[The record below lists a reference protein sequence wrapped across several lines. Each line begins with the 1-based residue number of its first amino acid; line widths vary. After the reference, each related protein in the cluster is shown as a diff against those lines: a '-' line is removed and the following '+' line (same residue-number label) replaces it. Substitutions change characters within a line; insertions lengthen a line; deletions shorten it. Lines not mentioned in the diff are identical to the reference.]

1 VNGSTINTLGLIGV
15 MAWRNLWRN
24 TRRTLM
30 TAGTIS
36 LGLALLLVSLGLGS
50 GGDRQLIERLVRMG
64 GAHVAV
70 EAPGYNVTRS
80 LDRTIPLD
88 RVPALVSALTSAS
101 DGHGFRAVAAP
112 RLYVSGLA
120 SSADGSSGVNIIGID
135 PAVEGPVSDIRG
147 GITAGTYF
155 DGAAGNTASNT
166 ASAITTTTTTTT
178 TTTNTAVVGFGVAR
192 KLALTPRAKFV
203 LMAQGPGSGDIQSL
217 LVRVDGIVRTNVEEI
232 DQSAVFVR
240 LGTAQALTGLQ
251 GRAHQIAI
259 VLDDM
264 DQTDRAASLLRAG
277 AGADLEVLTWSELMP
292 NQRDLVRLNV
302 AARVLVNVAF
312 FIIIEFLVLNTLE
325 MAVLERRREYALLD
339 AVGLTPSRRF
349 LLSLTEG
356 IWIAAFSIAAG
367 AALGYAGH
375 LYFQRHG
382 LSLHYFASGGAATPG
397 TITGQVLYSAL
408 PATQAVMAT
417 TLVFL
422 VTVVL
427 AIIPARMAASHPDLQ
442 LLR

>member
-1 VNGSTINTLGLIGV
+1 MNTVGLIGV

-36 LGLALLLVSLGLGS
+36 LGLALLLISLGLGS
-50 GGDRQLIERLVRMG
+50 GGDRQLIERLVRLG

-70 EAPGYNVTRS
+70 EAPGYNATRA
-80 LDRTIPLD
+80 LDRTIPMD
-88 RVPALVSALTSAS
+88 RLPTLVAALASGLASPSVSSAS
-101 DGHGFRAVAAP
+101 GGQGLHAVAAP

-120 SSADGSSGVNIIGID
+120 SSADGSSGVSIIGID
-135 PAVEGPVSDIRG
+135 PVTEGPVSSIADHL
-147 GITAGTYF
+147 TAGTYF
-155 DGAAGNTASNT
+155 AGATTSNT
-166 ASAITTTTTTTT
+166 ATSSTAAN
-178 TTTNTAVVGFGVAR
+178 NTAVIGAGVAR

-203 LMAQGPGSGDIQSL
+203 LMAQGPGSGGIESL

-232 DQSAVFVR
+232 DQTAVFVR

-251 GRAHQIAI
+251 GRVHQVAF
-259 VLDDM
+259 VFDDM

-277 AGADLEVLTWSELMP
+277 AGPELEVLTWPQLMP
-292 NQRDLVRLNV
+292 NQRDLLRLNV

-312 FIIIEFLVLNTLE
+312 FVIIEFLVLNTLE

-339 AVGLTPSRRF
+339 AIGLTPGRRF

-356 IWIAAFSIAAG
+356 VWIAAFSIAAG

-375 LYFQRHG
+375 FYFQQHG
-382 LSLHYFASGGAATPG
+382 LSLHHFASGVPVPG
-397 TITGQVLYSAL
+397 TVTDQVLYSAL
-408 PATQAVMAT
+408 PAKQAVMAT
-417 TLVFL
+417 ALVFF

>member
-1 VNGSTINTLGLIGV
+1 MNGSTMNTLGLIGM

-50 GGDRQLIERLVRMG
+50 GGDRQLIERLVRMN

-80 LDRTIPLD
+80 LDRTIPVD
-88 RVPALVSALTSAS
+88 RVPAIASALALPI
-101 DGHGFRAVAAP
+101 DGQGFHAVAAP

-120 SSADGSSGVNIIGID
+120 SSADGSSGVSIIGID
-135 PAVEGPVSDIRG
+135 PAVEGPVSAIPGR
-147 GITAGTYF
+147 ITAGAYF
-155 DGAAGNTASNT
+155 TGATNTTSNT
-166 ASAITTTTTTTT
+166 AVIGA
-178 TTTNTAVVGFGVAR
+178 GVAR
-192 KLALTPRAKFV
+192 KLTLTPHAKFV
-203 LMAQGPGSGDIQSL
+203 LMAQGPGSSDIESL

-232 DQSAVFVR
+232 DQTAVFVR

-251 GRAHQIAI
+251 GRVHQVAI
-259 VLDDM
+259 VLEDM
-264 DQTDRAASLLRAG
+264 DQTDRAASLLHAG
-277 AGADLEVLTWSELMP
+277 VGSDLEILTWQQLMP

-312 FIIIEFLVLNTLE
+312 FVIIEFLVLNTLE

-356 IWIAAFSIAAG
+356 IWIAAFSVAAG

-375 LYFQRHG
+375 RYFQRHG
-382 LSLHYFASGGAATPG
+382 LSLHHFASGVPAPG
-397 TITGQVLYSAL
+397 TITDQVLYSAL

-417 TLVFL
+417 ALIFL

-427 AIIPARMAASHPDLQ
+427 AIIPARMAAGQPDLQ

>member
-1 VNGSTINTLGLIGV
+1 VNGSTMNTLGLIGV

-30 TAGTIS
+30 TAATIS

-70 EAPGYNVTRS
+70 EAPGYYVTRS

-88 RVPALVSALTSAS
+88 RMPALVSAVVSPH
-101 DGHGFRAVAAP
+101 DGQGLRAVAAP

-120 SSADGSSGVNIIGID
+120 SSADGSSGVSIIGID
-135 PAVEGPVSDIRG
+135 PAAEGPVSAIPNR
-147 GITAGTYF
+147 ITAGTYF
-155 DGAAGNTASNT
+155 HGAAGNTAPTANT
-166 ASAITTTTTTTT
+166 AI
-178 TTTNTAVVGFGVAR
+178 VGFGVAR

-203 LMAQGPGSGDIQSL
+203 LMAQGPGSGHIESL
-217 LVRVDGIVRTNVEEI
+217 LLRVDGIVRTNIEEI
-232 DQSAVFVR
+232 DQTAVFVR

-277 AGADLEVLTWSELMP
+277 VGSGFEVLTWSELMP

-312 FIIIEFLVLNTLE
+312 FVIIEFLVLNTLE

-356 IWIAAFSIAAG
+356 IWIAAFSVAAG

-375 LYFQRHG
+375 FYFQRHG
-382 LSLHYFASGGAATPG
+382 LSLHHFASGVPAPG
-397 TITGQVLYSAL
+397 TVTDQVLFSAL
-408 PATQAVMAT
+408 PATQAVIAT
-417 TLVFL
+417 ALVFL
-422 VTVVL
+422 VTVLL
-427 AIIPARMAASHPDLQ
+427 AIIPARMAASHPDSQ

>member
-1 VNGSTINTLGLIGV
+1 MNGSTMNTLRLISV

-88 RVPALVSALTSAS
+88 RVPALVSALVSAH
-101 DGHGFRAVAAP
+101 DGQGFRAVAAP

-120 SSADGSSGVNIIGID
+120 SSADGSSGVSIIGID
-135 PAVEGPVSDIRG
+135 PAAEGPVSAIPGR
-147 GITAGTYF
+147 ITAGTYF
-155 DGAAGNTASNT
+155 DGATSNTAASNT
-166 ASAITTTTTTTT
+166 AVI
-178 TTTNTAVVGFGVAR
+178 GLGVAR

-203 LMAQGPGSGDIQSL
+203 LMAQGPGSGGIESL

-232 DQSAVFVR
+232 DQTAVFVR

-251 GRAHQIAI
+251 GRAHQVAL

-277 AGADLEVLTWSELMP
+277 LGPEFEVLTWSQLMP

-312 FIIIEFLVLNTLE
+312 FVIIEFLVLNTLE

-375 LYFQRHG
+375 FYFQRHG
-382 LSLHYFASGGAATPG
+382 LSLHHFASGVPAPG
-397 TITGQVLYSAL
+397 TVTDQVLYSAL

-417 TLVFL
+417 ALIFL

-427 AIIPARMAASHPDLQ
+427 AIIPARMAASHPDPK

>member
-1 VNGSTINTLGLIGV
+1 MNTLGLIGV

-50 GGDRQLIERLVRMG
+50 GGDRQLIERLVRMN

-70 EAPGYNVTRS
+70 EAPGYNLTRS

-88 RVPALVSALTSAS
+88 RVPALVSALVLPI
-101 DGHGFRAVAAP
+101 DGQGFRAVAAP

-120 SSADGSSGVNIIGID
+120 SSADGSSGVSIIGID
-135 PAVEGPVSDIRG
+135 PAAEGPVSAIPGR
-147 GITAGTYF
+147 ITAGTYF
-155 DGAAGNTASNT
+155 DGATSNT
-166 ASAITTTTTTTT
+166 AAS
-178 TTTNTAVVGFGVAR
+178 NTAVVGFGVAR

-203 LMAQGPGSGDIQSL
+203 LMAQGPGSGDIESL
-217 LVRVDGIVRTNVEEI
+217 LVRVEGIVRTNVEEI
-232 DQSAVFVR
+232 DQTAVFVR

-251 GRAHQIAI
+251 GRAHQVAL

-264 DQTDRAASLLRAG
+264 DQTDRAASLLRASVG
-277 AGADLEVLTWSELMP
+277 PEFEVLTWSQLMP

-312 FIIIEFLVLNTLE
+312 FVIIEFLVLNTLE

-356 IWIAAFSIAAG
+356 IWIAAVSIAAG

-382 LSLHYFASGGAATPG
+382 LSLHHFASGVPAPG
-397 TITGQVLYSAL
+397 TVTGQVLYSAL
-408 PATQAVMAT
+408 PATQAVTAT
-417 TLVFL
+417 ALVFL
-422 VTVVL
+422 VTVLL
-427 AIIPARMAASHPDLQ
+427 AIIPARMAASHPAPQ

>member
-1 VNGSTINTLGLIGV
+1 MNTLGLIGV

-50 GGDRQLIERLVRMG
+50 GGDRQLIERLVRMN

-80 LDRTIPLD
+80 LDRTIPVD
-88 RVPALVSALTSAS
+88 RVPALVSALAS
-101 DGHGFRAVAAP
+101 PIDGRGFRAVAAP

-120 SSADGSSGVNIIGID
+120 SSADGSSGVSIIGID
-135 PAVEGPVSDIRG
+135 PAAEGPVSAIPDR
-147 GITAGTYF
+147 ITAGTYF
-155 DGAAGNTASNT
+155 DRATSNTAGDGTAASNT
-166 ASAITTTTTTTT
+166 AVI
-178 TTTNTAVVGFGVAR
+178 GFGVAR

-232 DQSAVFVR
+232 DQTAVFVR

-251 GRAHQIAI
+251 GRAHQVAI

-264 DQTDRAASLLRAG
+264 DQTDRAASVLRAG
-277 AGADLEVLTWSELMP
+277 AGSEFEVLTWPELMP

-302 AARVLVNVAF
+302 AARVLVNFAF

-339 AVGLTPSRRF
+339 AVGLRPSRRF

-356 IWIAAFSIAAG
+356 IWIAAVSIAAG

-382 LSLHYFASGGAATPG
+382 LSLRHFASGAPAPG
-397 TITGQVLYSAL
+397 TITDQVLYSAL

-417 TLVFL
+417 ALIFL

-427 AIIPARMAASHPDLQ
+427 AIIPARMAASHPDPQ